1 MKHAQHPHRRRDHR
15 NMKPL
20 LGITV
25 AMILGACVSG
35 ESVQPLQPSDAPAQ
49 EVGTPSTSTHTPST
63 PPTC

>member
-1 MKHAQHPHRRRDHR
+1 
-15 NMKPL
+15 MKPL